1 MTSDDDAQLFIN
13 PTTIAWGNELSN
25 VQCIYQIW
33 DARIIQKDFSIQN
46 VVVLKFGELLN
57 QESSDKF
64 SSVAMSILRS
74 SRRCKNVSEV
84 KPCDTMT

>member
-33 DARIIQKDFSIQN
+33 
-46 VVVLKFGELLN
+46 VVDGLPPRQICLN
-57 QESSDKF
+57 QLNN
-64 SSVAMSILRS
+64 A
-74 SRRCKNVSEV
+74 VSGFV
-84 KPCDTMT
+84 VCIR